1 MKTERFLRLGCLAA
15 LVVLICWDDGGVRG
29 AVLYYVGTSGNFS
42 SLNVLPLSTL
52 LPRTLF
58 SYPIGDVVTGGVAV
72 GLTACPNHFF
82 WSDQTLGQVL
92 FIVVLLTS

>member
-1 MKTERFLRLGCLAA
+1 ML
-15 LVVLICWDDGGVRG
+15 LICWGAGGVSG
-29 AVLYYVGTSGNFS
+29 QVLYFVGTNGNFS

-52 LPRTLF
+52 QPRTLF